1 MLDVALMPDVVSIC
15 RASRR
20 VLFGRVEPS
29 EVNLPHL
36 PERDISESGK
46 QTLEAKI
53 GQEPKLLSKPRP
65 ASVIN
70 TMMRELNTQECCEK
84 DTSL

>member
-1 MLDVALMPDVVSIC
+1 MTDANGLLDVALVLDVVKIC

-36 PERDISESGK
+36 PERNISESGK
-46 QTLEAKI
+46 HTLDAKI
-53 GQEPKLLSKPRP
+53 GQEPKLLSEPGP
-65 ASVIN
+65 ASVID
-70 TMMRELNTQECCEK
+70 MMTQGIEYTK
-84 DTSL
+84 VS